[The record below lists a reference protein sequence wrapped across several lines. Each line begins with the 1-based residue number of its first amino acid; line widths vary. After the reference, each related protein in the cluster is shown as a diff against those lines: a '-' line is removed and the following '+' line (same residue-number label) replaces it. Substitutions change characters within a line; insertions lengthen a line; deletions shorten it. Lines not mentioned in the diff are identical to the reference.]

1 MKRVL
6 FILGLFILVAVGLA
20 AKGESGGFIIE
31 NADDSTTLSM
41 VASTELNDLIANVAP
56 HMIVEYANSLRD
68 YLITPVP
75 ETLQTLLEQVEAR
88 IVVEYANANR
98 YYSLTYPSALI
109 GDMVA
114 PQVSNIVTTPSGSGN
129 VEISWTTDEYTISMI
144 EYGTQ
149 SGVYTQTVTDDW
161 FRKEHQITLTGLTT
175 GELYYYRIYNS
186 DRSGNSAQSAEGS
199 FISAVAIYLPIAVR

>member
-1 MKRVL
+1 MKRLL

-31 NADDSTTLSM
+31 NADDSATLSM
-41 VASTELNDLIANVAP
+41 VASTELNDLVANVAP

-68 YLITPVP
+68 YPITPVP

-109 GDMVA
+109 GDTVA
-114 PQVSNIVTTPSGSGN
+114 PQVSNIVTTPSGAGN

-149 SGVYTQTVTDDW
+149 SGVYTETVTDDW

-175 GELYYYRIYNS
+175 GEVYYYRIYNS
-186 DRSGNSAQSAEGS
+186 DRSGNSVQSAEGI
-199 FISAVAIYLPIAVR
+199 FTSAVAIYLPIAVR